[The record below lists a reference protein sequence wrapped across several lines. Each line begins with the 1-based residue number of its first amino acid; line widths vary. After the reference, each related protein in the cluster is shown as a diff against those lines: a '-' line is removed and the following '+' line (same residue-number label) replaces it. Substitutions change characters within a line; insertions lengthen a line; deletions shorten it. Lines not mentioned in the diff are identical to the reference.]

1 MSDRHE
7 REGPT
12 PARNLGGRPRVPDPR
27 LHRIR
32 VGCNAEELLKFRLL
46 ASLNHDLEIG
56 PMIRDIVLD
65 ELNLMLSEFPRHEL
79 IATLQAQGLDA
90 PAIDA
95 LLKSL

>member
-1 MSDRHE
+1 MSDRPE
-7 REGPT
+7 ADDPIQ
-12 PARNLGGRPRVPDPR
+12 ARNLGGRPRVSDPR

-32 VGCNAEELLKFRLL
+32 VCCNAEELLKFRLL
-46 ASLNHDLEIG
+46 ATLNHDLDIS